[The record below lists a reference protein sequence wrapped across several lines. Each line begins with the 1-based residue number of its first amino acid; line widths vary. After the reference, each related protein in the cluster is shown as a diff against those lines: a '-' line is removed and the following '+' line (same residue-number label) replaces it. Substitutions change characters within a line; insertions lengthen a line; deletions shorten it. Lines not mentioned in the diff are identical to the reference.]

1 MLKQI
6 KCNLFNQSPI
16 EFHTG
21 LNIVLGD
28 DEAKNSIGKS
38 STLLVID
45 FAMGGSSL
53 LVDDAGVINI
63 LGSHSYEIT
72 FEFGGVPLY
81 VTRSTD
87 HPDVIEIC
95 NANHVKEDE
104 ISLEAYREK
113 LKNLYDLSE
122 LESSFRSIV
131 GPFARIWNK
140 GESAPDHPLAG
151 ASKERLSAGVA
162 RLLDLFERTSDV
174 SVERA
179 VLQVLK
185 DKKELMRKS
194 MTAEIIPRITMTKY
208 KSNNQLIKANA
219 QAISDIKDNF
229 AGAITAYEAL
239 FDEKLRAI
247 QQTKNELVNKRSLI
261 SARRE
266 KLQRDLSGVS
276 PRLAANIALVAEF
289 FPEANLERLEQVE
302 QFHAKIGKLVS
313 KELKTELGVLVANES
328 EVTSLITD
336 LDEQIKLTLKAKG
349 TPTDLFAKVFEL
361 KEVTDKAREEN
372 KFFEQKVSIDDSEV
386 ASKTRLDAIY
396 GKIFLEIEGA
406 INQKLEKFNNLV
418 YGPER
423 NPSQLRIKSANS
435 YTFSSPLDTG
445 TGKSYAGL
453 VGFDLSM
460 LSLTRLPFIIH
471 DSMIYKNIEI
481 AATEHI
487 IKILASFREKQIFL
501 AFDEAKKFNSA
512 TQKIL
517 QTNTVLQL
525 HRDKLLYTKDW
536 RAKEKRT

>member
-6 KCNLFNQSPI
+6 KCNLFNQSTI
-16 EFHTG
+16 DFHAG
-21 LNIVLGD
+21 LNVILGD

-38 STLLVID
+38 SALLVID
-45 FAMGGSSL
+45 FAMGGDSL
-53 LVDDAGVINI
+53 LDDDAGAIEF
-63 LGSHSYEIT
+63 LGHHSYEIT
-72 FEFGGVPLY
+72 FEFGGVPLF
-81 VTRSTD
+81 VTRSTKQAD
-87 HPDVIEIC
+87 FVDIC
-95 NANHVKEDE
+95 DSNHVKLDE
-104 ISLEAYREK
+104 ITVEAYREK
-113 LKNLYDLSE
+113 LKSLYDLSE

-140 GESAPDHPLAG
+140 GEADPDHPLAG
-151 ASKERLSAGVA
+151 NPKEKLGAGVA
-162 RLLDLFERTSDV
+162 RLVDLFERTGDV

-179 VLQVLK
+179 VLQTLQ
-185 DKKELMRKS
+185 DKRNLMNKS

-208 KSNNQLIKANA
+208 KANKKLIETNA

-239 FDEKLRAI
+239 FDDKLRAI
-247 QQTKNELVNKRSLI
+247 QQTKNNMVSKRNLV

-266 KLQRDLSGVS
+266 KLQTDISGIT

-289 FPEANLERLEQVE
+289 FPDANLERLEMVE

-313 KELKTELGVLVANES
+313 KELKTELELLIANET
-328 EVTSLITD
+328 EITTAITD
-336 LDEQIKLTLKAKG
+336 LDQQIKLTLKAKG

-361 KEVTDKAREEN
+361 KEVTDKAKEEN
-372 KFFEQKVSIDDSEV
+372 KFFEQKASIEGSE
-386 ASKTRLDAIY
+386 AATKTRLEAIY
-396 GKIFLEIEGA
+396 NKIFLEIESA
-406 INQKLEKFNNLV
+406 INKKLEKFNKLV

-423 NPSQLRIKSANS
+423 KPSRLHLKKANS
-435 YTFSSPLDTG
+435 YSFTSRMDTG

-460 LSLTRLPFIIH
+460 LSLTRLPFVIH

-487 IKILASFREKQIFL
+487 IRILASFKNKQIFL
-501 AFDEAKKFNSA
+501 AFDEAKKFNST
-512 TQKIL
+512 TQDTLNAKM
-517 QTNTVLQL
+517 VLQL
-525 HRDKLLYTKDW
+525 HRDKLLYTQDW